1 MIRLIFL
8 LSAALLSACSIIGS
22 TRTAM
27 IDEIL
32 EPNIFE
38 PVCIGRYQMDLPKG
52 YELADMTF
60 KSHNLLGSFIEET
73 SKTSQHSGLLFG
85 QYRVENWKRW
95 VHNKTKE
102 YDYWKPSF
110 VYEKK
115 ENGYQIISTHF
126 VMDEKTD
133 PVDMLSTYIYKDLP
147 TLKQGIGLIG
157 SEDETIY
164 IRKETPY
171 YKHFYDRFLEPIPGV
186 VSLYKHLPW
195 PHNQLGVCLTKDIT
209 FNTARAA
216 EDEYLRVIY
225 RFREKTFFQ
234 FYIQAYA
241 RDQHTELHDEI
252 SSKLGAL
259 SLFASDYFNFGG
271 RTGKLFLSGDVYS
284 PTATRFRWYA
294 TDAVAGSTQ
303 KPFISIEGRVDIND
317 FPELK
322 GLNNIDSNAIALSLL
337 ASFQPREN
345 GLVGTR

>member
-32 EPNIFE
+32 GPNIFE
-38 PVCIGRYQMDLPKG
+38 PVCIGRYQMDMPKG
-52 YELADMTF
+52 YELTDMTF
-60 KSHNLLGSFIEET
+60 GSHNLLGSFVKQQ
-73 SKTSQHSGLLFG
+73 SKTAQFPGFFEG
-85 QYRVENWKRW
+85 DTRQIQWIDWVEKKFEKIADR
-95 VHNKTKE
+95 
-102 YDYWKPSF
+102 KPSLA
-110 VYEKK
+110 YKK
-115 ENGYQIISTHF
+115 AGENYQITSSHF
-126 VMDEKTD
+126 LYKPESD
-133 PVDMLSTYIYKDLP
+133 PTDMLSTYVYKDFP
-147 TLKQGIGLIG
+147 SISKSVGLIG
-157 SEDETIY
+157 KSSKTIY
-164 IRKETPY
+164 NRKHTPY
-171 YKHFYDRFLEPIPGV
+171 YKPFYDRFLELIPGV

-322 GLNNIDSNAIALSLL
+322 VLNNIDSNAIALSLL